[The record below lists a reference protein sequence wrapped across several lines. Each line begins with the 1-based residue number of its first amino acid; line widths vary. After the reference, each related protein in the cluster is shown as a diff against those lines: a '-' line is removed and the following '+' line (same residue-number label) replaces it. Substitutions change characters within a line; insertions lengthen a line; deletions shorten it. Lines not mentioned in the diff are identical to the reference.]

1 MGIKNN
7 RREARQYAFQLLF
20 ANEFHTDQVDVQF
33 PEGDVPKAMDMEY
46 AESIVQGVLA
56 NQNNLDQQL
65 QLFCKSRKIEHLDKV
80 DRTILRLALWEMTN
94 DKESLEPSIA
104 INEAVQLA
112 KVFGSDASYKLV
124 NAILDAYNKSK

>member
-1 MGIKNN
+1 MGTKKN

-33 PEGDVPKAMDMEY
+33 PEGDVQKAMDMEY
-46 AESIVQGVLA
+46 AKSIVQGVLA

-65 QLFCKSRKIEHLDKV
+65 QPFCKSRKVEHLDKV